1 MNKNFAKHL
10 SGVLEGM
17 SYNKAVKVIEG
28 LVDRKAI
35 LVHFTEEIGHYEGCP
50 IGFESQIEVIDDW
63 EFTMNGEDIN
73 LLAEYGIE
81 GLWFRFAINPTEDE
95 MIEFLE
101 FRTMEY
107 DEENL
112 LDETLAEIE
121 EMLSRYDFDGVLS
134 YFDDVKVE
142 WDVLID
148 DEPHFYRG
156 GNDELMSY

>member
-10 SGVLEGM
+10 SGILEGM
-17 SYNKAVKVIEG
+17 SYSKAVKVIEG
-28 LVDRKAI
+28 LVDRKAA
-35 LVHFTEEIGHYEGCP
+35 LVHLTEEIGAFENYP
-50 IGFESQIEVIDDW
+50 IRFESNIDVLDHW
-63 EFTMNGEDIN
+63 KLVMNGEYVN
-73 LLAEYGIE
+73 LLEEYGVE
-81 GLWFRFAINPTEDE
+81 GIWYRFEINPTEDE
-95 MIEFLE
+95 MIDFLE

-134 YFDDVKVE
+134 YFDDVRVE
-142 WDVLID
+142 WDVLVD